1 MEDDAMNQEAK
12 FPAVLPR
19 AMTAADLASLGS
31 GEIAYIRPL
40 KALDVKKL
48 FPQLTGIPE
57 GIDLFAVYTA
67 DGTPMALTDTLNAA
81 IANVREN
88 DLSPVQVH

>member
-1 MEDDAMNQEAK
+1 MNQDLK
-12 FPAVLPR
+12 DTGLGSGVISSG
-19 AMTAADLASLGS
+19 DLAMLGN

-40 KALDVKKL
+40 KATDVKKL

-67 DGTPMALTDTLNAA
+67 DGTPLALTDSLNAA
-81 IANVREN
+81 LANVMEN
-88 DLSPVQVH
+88 DLAAVSVH